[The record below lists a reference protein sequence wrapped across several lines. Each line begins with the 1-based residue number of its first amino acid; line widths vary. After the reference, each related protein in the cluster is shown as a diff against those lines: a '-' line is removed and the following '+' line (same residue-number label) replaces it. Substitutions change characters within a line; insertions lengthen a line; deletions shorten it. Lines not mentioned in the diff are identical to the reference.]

1 MDSGQSPVKLTPIYD
16 ASRELGA
23 HFVEL
28 AGWQVPQA
36 FSKIEDEIAAS
47 GRNVALADCS
57 ASGKLVV
64 EGKSAEPFLQ
74 TIWSS
79 PPLAIG
85 QGEIIDSKHVYRLRE
100 DVFFIH
106 LDPGK
111 EAAAARTLS
120 EAVEKSGDLI
130 TVTDITHGRADLLL
144 VGPRCSQL
152 LSRLCSLDFHPSHFP
167 DLWAKQ
173 SSMAKTR
180 QLILRRDIK
189 PQNGAPILAFSL
201 IGARSLAAYLWDTIQ
216 EAGHDLDLTPIGQS
230 ALEKL
235 RAEN

>member
-1 MDSGQSPVKLTPIYD
+1 MNSSQSPVKLTPIYD

-36 FSKIEDEIAAS
+36 FNKTGDEISAS
-47 GRNVALADCS
+47 GRNVTLGDGS

-64 EGKSAEPFLQ
+64 EGKSAEAFLQ
-74 TIWSS
+74 TIWSN

-100 DVFFIH
+100 DQFFIH

-111 EAAAARTLS
+111 EDAAAKTLS
-120 EAVEKSGDLI
+120 GALKKSGELI

-144 VGPRCSQL
+144 IGPRSTQL
-152 LSRLCSLDFHPSHFP
+152 LSRLCSLDFHPGHFP
-167 DLWAKQ
+167 DLCAKQ
-173 SSMAKTR
+173 SSVAKTR
-180 QLILRRDIK
+180 QLILRHDIK
-189 PQNGAPILAFSL
+189 PQDGAPILAFSL
-201 IGARSLAAYLWDTIQ
+201 IGARSLAAYLWRTIQ
-216 EAGHDLDLTPIGQS
+216 EAGHDLDLAPIGQA

-235 RAEN
+235 REGN

>member
-1 MDSGQSPVKLTPIYD
+1 MDPGQSPVKLTPIND
-16 ASRELGA
+16 ASRELGVQ
-23 HFVEL
+23 FVEI
-28 AGWQVPQA
+28 AGWQVPQV
-36 FSKIEDEIAAS
+36 FNKIEDEIAAS
-47 GRNVALADCS
+47 GRNVTLADGS

-64 EGKSAEPFLQ
+64 EGKSAEAFLQ
-74 TIWSS
+74 TIWST

-85 QGEIIDSKHVYRLRE
+85 QGEKIDSKHVYRIRD

-106 LDPGK
+106 LNPG
-111 EAAAARTLS
+111 EEDAAAKTLS

-144 VGPRCSQL
+144 VGPRSTQL

-173 SSMAKTR
+173 SSVAKTR
-180 QLILRRDIK
+180 QLILRHDIK
-189 PQNGAPILAFSL
+189 PRDGAPILAFSL
-201 IGARSLAAYLWDTIQ
+201 IGARSLAAYLWATIR
-216 EAGHDLDLTPIGQS
+216 EAGHDLDLAPIGQS

-235 RAEN
+235 RVGI